1 MNEISNSQY
10 NFELEF
16 NPYNFYSATN
26 KTDLPGVIQCKVLAE
41 ESSTIDCSDDKN
53 IQKCYEYELC
63 KNQDLV
69 KNMYLRRN
77 DHYGADESY
86 TNMVSKYKFSVLKSI
101 NLATGIIGS
110 LVFIY
115 YHK

>member
-1 MNEISNSQY
+1 MSQYSNSQY

-26 KTDLPGVIQCKVLAE
+26 KQDLPKEMVCKVLAE
-41 ESSTIDCSDDKN
+41 ESNELNCSDDAN
-53 IQKCYEYELC
+53 LQKCYNHELC
-63 KNQDLV
+63 KNKDLV
-69 KNMYLRRN
+69 NNMYLRRN
-77 DHYGADESY
+77 DHYAAEESY
-86 TNMVSKYKFSVLKSI
+86 ANMLTKYNFSVLKSV
-101 NLATGIIGS
+101 NLAAGIVGS